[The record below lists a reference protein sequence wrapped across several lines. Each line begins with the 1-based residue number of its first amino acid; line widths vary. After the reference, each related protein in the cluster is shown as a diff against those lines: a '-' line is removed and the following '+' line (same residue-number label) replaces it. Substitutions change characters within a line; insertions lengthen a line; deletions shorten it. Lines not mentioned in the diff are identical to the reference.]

1 MANSNAKITFEGL
14 LLFCFP
20 NNNLTGG
27 AKSHCEIGI
36 LNETGEDEH
45 EVVINIMKKDL
56 NSGQTIPATPAEAG
70 MAANPLKFSHQQI
83 RGFSSLELYTGAS
96 QQSPPR
102 SGVVTRDASFDK
114 ILNLEGGD
122 FYGGKINLI
131 EGRYTS
137 MFAKTGEF
145 SAIAETPSGMFCR
158 VSKPVVEEAKKLKG
172 RPPGWGGLLDADKRA
187 LAPFARKA
195 EADVE
200 IGQNQS
206 LVLKGIRDD
215 GSAETL
221 FSLPHPSIIRAE
233 RYVISFSNSD
243 KTSEPGAVLNCS
255 AFLHHS
261 LAIKSP
267 RPGGKSEYGLM
278 LNFDF
283 DFISQAGATA
293 FQRSEEACCDCGR
306 LEDSGSLTD
315 ASKGL
320 TTQKISKA
328 AKAGKKAKSR
338 KASKSA
344 KTGKAGKAG
353 KAAKTG
359 KAAKSAKTAKS
370 AKAAK
375 SSKSKPAK
383 KAKARKRR

>member
-1 MANSNAKITFEGL
+1 MANNNAKITFEGL

-20 NNNLTGG
+20 HDNLRGG

-45 EVVINIMKKDL
+45 EVVINVQKKDL
-56 NSGQTIPATPAEAG
+56 SSGQTIPVPSAEAG
-70 MAANPLKFSHQQI
+70 MASNPLKFSHQQI
-83 RGFSSLELYTGAS
+83 RGFSSLELYAGSS
-96 QQSPPR
+96 QQQPPT
-102 SGVVTRDASFDK
+102 SGAVTRNASFDK

-137 MFAKTGEF
+137 MFVTTGEF

-158 VSKPVVEEAKKLKG
+158 VSRPVVEEAKKLKG
-172 RPPGWGGLLDADKRA
+172 RPPGWGSLLDVDKRT

-195 EADVE
+195 EVEIE

-206 LVLKGIRDD
+206 LVLKGLRDD

-221 FSLPHPSIIRAE
+221 FSLPHPPVIGAE

-243 KTSEPGAVLNCS
+243 KIRGSGAALNCS

-267 RPGGKSEYGLM
+267 RPGGKPEYGLV

-283 DFISQAGATA
+283 DGASEAGAA
-293 FQRSEEACCDCGR
+293 ALQRTDDSACDCAR
-306 LEDSGSLTD
+306 LDDSESLTD
-315 ASKGL
+315 TGKGIKP
-320 TTQKISKA
+320 QKISKTT
-328 AKAGKKAKSR
+328 KTRKKAKSSKTAR
-338 KASKSA
+338 SAKSA
-344 KTGKAGKAG
+344 KAG
-353 KAAKTG
+353 KAAKTS
-359 KAAKSAKTAKS
+359 KAAKTAKA

-375 SSKSKPAK
+375 NRSAK
-383 KAKARKRR
+383 KAKARKGR